1 MPMTPETHPGIYGKK
16 VLLRP
21 LTQADLPILR
31 RFVNDPEVMRTSNV
45 YWPVDDLRQEN
56 WFQSVSKAHD
66 AVWFGIE
73 ATESGALAGTCCLVG
88 IDWVSRLAELRIRIG
103 DRQAWGQGL
112 GTEATRL
119 LLQYSFADL
128 NLERIWL
135 RVYASNQR
143 AVHLYE
149 KVGFQHEGRL
159 RRAAYIHG
167 VAEDVLLMG
176 LLREEWHTAV

>member
-1 MPMTPETHPGIYGKK
+1 MTKKILHPAIT
-16 VLLRP
+16 LRS

-31 RFVNDPEVMRTSNV
+31 QFVNDPEAMRGSGV
-45 YWPVDDLRQEN
+45 YWPIDDLRQEN

-66 AVWFGIE
+66 TVWFGIE
-73 ATESGALAGTCCLVG
+73 MVESAALVGTCCLVG
-88 IDWVSRLAELRIRIG
+88 IDWVSRLAELRIRLG
-103 DRQAWGQGL
+103 DRTAWGQGI

-119 LLQYSFADL
+119 LVQYGFVDL

-143 AVHLYE
+143 AIHLYE

-176 LLREEWHTAV
+176 LLREEWQP